1 MAGGEGSRR
10 GCATGGVEAVTG
22 EGGVREA
29 SSAKRKAETETE
41 TVAGHLAPPLKECAT
56 VGEDAGGATAVAV
69 AVNAA
74 PPENRMSIE
83 HIRWVLNCK
92 LIHWSRKLEE
102 LRESNPSLVPLPG
115 EEMDDAKMKLYS
127 QANEIRSMDE
137 RNKELQ
143 ERVRHE
149 LETKGYIEMDDDW
162 VRRKAE
168 VNAIEE
174 ELMKKVE
181 GMLLYLTEG
190 SDEDDESSDGD
201 DDDDDEF

>member
-1 MAGGEGSRR
+1 MLLFLARYNCSVTLVEKARGAEGEQ
-10 GCATGGVEAVTG
+10 
-22 EGGVREA
+22 
-29 SSAKRKAETETE
+29 
-41 TVAGHLAPPLKECAT
+41 
-56 VGEDAGGATAVAV
+56 
-69 AVNAA
+69 
-74 PPENRMSIE
+74 
-83 HIRWVLNCK
+83 
-92 LIHWSRKLEE
+92 
-102 LRESNPSLVPLPG
+102 PSLVPLPG

-127 QANEIRSMDE
+127 QANEIRSMDK

-149 LETKGYIEMDDDW
+149 LETKGYVEMDDDW

-190 SDEDDESSDGD
+190 NDEDDESSDGD
-201 DDDDDEF
+201 DDDDDDEF

>member
-1 MAGGEGSRR
+1 
-10 GCATGGVEAVTG
+10 
-22 EGGVREA
+22 
-29 SSAKRKAETETE
+29 
-41 TVAGHLAPPLKECAT
+41 
-56 VGEDAGGATAVAV
+56 
-69 AVNAA
+69 
-74 PPENRMSIE
+74 
-83 HIRWVLNCK
+83 
-92 LIHWSRKLEE
+92 
-102 LRESNPSLVPLPG
+102 
-115 EEMDDAKMKLYS
+115 MDDAKMKLYS
-127 QANEIRSMDE
+127 QANEIRSMDK

-190 SDEDDESSDGD
+190 NDEDDKSSDSD
-201 DDDDDEF
+201 DDDDDDNEF

>member
-1 MAGGEGSRR
+1 M
-10 GCATGGVEAVTG
+10 
-22 EGGVREA
+22 
-29 SSAKRKAETETE
+29 
-41 TVAGHLAPPLKECAT
+41 
-56 VGEDAGGATAVAV
+56 

-74 PPENRMSIE
+74 PPENRVSVGQ
-83 HIRWVLNCK
+83 IRWILNYKPISCP
-92 LIHWSRKLEE
+92 RKLEE

-115 EEMDDAKMKLYS
+115 EEMDDAKRKLYS

-137 RNKELQ
+137 WYNVLQ

-149 LETKGYIEMDDDW
+149 LETKGYVEVDDDHM
-162 VRRKAE
+162 RRKAE

-190 SDEDDESSDGD
+190 NDEDDESSDGD